1 MTDID
6 KLAREIVKAQH
17 LGVGKVALVRLGLDA
32 GELRGL
38 EKAIAIMDSE
48 EVTDAMD
55 CNKVEKY
62 AVHKSTLELA
72 KSAIRSAL

>member
-38 EKAIAIMDSE
+38 EYDR
-48 EVTDAMD
+48 TRY
-55 CNKVEKY
+55 C
-62 AVHKSTLELA
+62 
-72 KSAIRSAL
+72 